1 MTMTLESR
9 AHGLMGLLVLGCG
22 VLYSFPPQEYHFYP
36 VCPFY
41 AATHLLCPGCGA
53 TRAIYQLLHLNF
65 AEAFHLNALVTVC
78 APIFLAWFLFWYYAV
93 IRYHRSPGMKLPR
106 GVVIALYA
114 TVIIFAVV
122 RNAGMGFAI

>member
-53 TRAIYQLLHLNF
+53 TRALYQLLHLNF
-65 AEAFHLNALVTVC
+65 AQAFHLNALVTVL
-78 APIFLAWFLFWYYAV
+78 APVFLAWFFFWYYEV
-93 IRYHRSPGMKLPR
+93 IRYHRSPEMRIPR

-114 TVIIFAVV
+114 MMVIFVV
-122 RNAGMGFAI
+122 LRNAGMGSTI